1 MSRFAF
7 TLTGETTR
15 PDERHGLA
23 GGLAASGLDDTVWP
37 VLDAMARTGTPY
49 TTPKV
54 LRAFV
59 DGRLAGLA
67 YILECRRFGRCFFD
81 EPLAS
86 VVNMAPLPMFYWTRN
101 GTLVDSH
108 ANAGFVATGVD
119 RDAFYEAAIRYL
131 TGRYLYG
138 SVIDY
143 AASPAAGPHASSAL
157 FDCGHFRLDEGWRVD
172 AFLDRRGSL
181 RRKLNKFRNKG
192 GTVEILRGAMPPG
205 VLAEAMACYAT
216 LKPLA
221 LLPFQ
226 DNYVPMSAATASVA
240 SDRLVHVV
248 CRLDGALAG
257 YHSFVL
263 SGHSMHC
270 LSGAFDRTRH
280 STFHA
285 YEALIVESLRFAI
298 EQGVRDIDYGAVL
311 NETKAR
317 MMGAFSRTEL
327 RIYSRFAAV
336 RSAMRLVVGR
346 SKVRPET
353 FAAFTG
359 IEVARDDQPDRLD

>member
-1 MSRFAF
+1 MKPTFSF

-15 PDERHGLA
+15 PDERDVLA
-23 GGLAASGLDDTVWP
+23 GGLAASGLDATVWP
-37 VLDAMARTGTPY
+37 VLDAMARTGTPN

-54 LRAFV
+54 LRAFL

-67 YILECRRFGRCFFD
+67 YILECRRIGRCFFD
-81 EPLAS
+81 VPVAS
-86 VVNMAPLPMFYWTRN
+86 VIDMAPMPMFCWTRN
-101 GTLVDSH
+101 GALIDSH
-108 ANAGFVATGVD
+108 ANAGFVAAGLD
-119 RDAFYEAAIRYL
+119 PHAFYTAAIGYL
-131 TGRYLYG
+131 TRRYLYG
-138 SVIDY
+138 SVMDM
-143 AASPAAGPHASSAL
+143 AADPAAGPHASSAL
-157 FDCGHFRLDEGWRVD
+157 FDCGHCRLDEGASVD
-172 AFLDRRGSL
+172 AFLDRSGSL

-192 GTVEILRGAMPPG
+192 GTVEVLRGAMPPQ
-205 VLAEAMACYAT
+205 VLAEAMGCYAT
-216 LKPLA
+216 LTPLA

-226 DNYVPMSAATASVA
+226 DNYVAMSAATASLS

-248 CRLDGALAG
+248 CRLGGALAG
-257 YHSFVL
+257 YHSFVIC
-263 SGHSMHC
+263 GRTMHC

-285 YEALIVESLRFAI
+285 YEVLIVESLRVAI
-298 EQGVRDIDYGAVL
+298 DHHVRQIDYGAVL

-317 MMGAFSRTEL
+317 MMDTFSRTEL

-336 RSAMRLVVGR
+336 RGAMRLVVGR

-359 IEVARDDQPDRLD
+359 LDVDTTLNP